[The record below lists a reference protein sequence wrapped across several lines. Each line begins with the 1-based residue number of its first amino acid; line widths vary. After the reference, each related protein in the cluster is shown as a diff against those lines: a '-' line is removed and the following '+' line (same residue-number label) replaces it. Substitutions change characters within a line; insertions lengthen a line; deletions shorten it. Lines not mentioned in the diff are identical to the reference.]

1 MSYECVD
8 CRQPIDRKHSR
19 GAIPKR
25 CEKCRKL
32 RVASKQKACY
42 QKLRDQARRKDEF
55 RKCCECGNC
64 PASKGKR
71 GPAKL
76 RCDLCN
82 KKRQQEVRRIK
93 YQESKKRHRLT
104 CRHCGCEFSCCLAKQ
119 AYCSRACMHLGQRK
133 RVVAK
138 CARPGC
144 GNDFVA
150 KKGQIESGRR
160 YCSRECTY
168 NPKKTCKNP
177 ACQKLFRPKYARGK
191 RIWMGKGFYCCR
203 ECFHDHRYG
212 SDRRRK
218 PSSPS
223 ARRSALC
230 TSLRKKCKILGVPH
244 DPECT
249 REAVCERDNW
259 TCQMC
264 GIKCV
269 KEHGAKPLPVAAEH
283 DHMIALTTRGSLG
296 NVFPNSQCLC
306 RSCNSRKSAKSWGQL
321 RLDFEESI
329 QRWENG
335 GRNRRQRRSK
345 LFAEIPAS
353 VA

>member
-1 MSYECVD
+1 MRYECVD
-8 CRQPIDRKHSR
+8 CQQPIDRKHSR

-32 RVASKQKACY
+32 RVARKQKACY
-42 QKLRDQARRKDEF
+42 EKLRDQVRREHEL
-55 RKCCECGNC
+55 RKCCECGSC
-64 PASKGKR
+64 PTSKGKR
-71 GPAKL
+71 GPAGL

-82 KKRQQEVRRIK
+82 KKRHQEVRRAK
-93 YQESKKRHRLT
+93 YQQSKNRHRLT
-104 CRHCGCEFSCCLAKQ
+104 CKRCGVEFTCCLARQ

-133 RVVAK
+133 QVVVE
-138 CARPGC
+138 CARQGC
-144 GNDFVA
+144 GKHFVA
-150 KKGQIESGRR
+150 RKGEIANGRR

-168 NPKKTCKNP
+168 NPKKPCKNP

-191 RIWMGKGFYCCR
+191 RLWMGKGLYCSR
-203 ECFHDHRYG
+203 ECFFNHRFG
-212 SDRRRK
+212 PNRRRK
-218 PSSPS
+218 PSSTA
-223 ARRSALC
+223 ARKSALC

-244 DPECT
+244 DPQCT

-264 GIKCV
+264 GIACV
-269 KEHGAKPLPVAAEH
+269 KEHGAKPLPAAAEH
-283 DHMIALTTRGSLG
+283 DHMIALTTPGSPG

-306 RSCNSRKSAKSWGQL
+306 RSCNNKKRTQGWGQL
-321 RLDFEESI
+321 RFDFEGSV

-335 GRNRRQRRSK
+335 GRSRRQRRSK
-345 LFAEIPAS
+345 SFEEIPAS